1 MTQTFID
8 TIIVVTFTG
17 LVIITTGVW
26 EQGSDFAA
34 TMTGDA
40 FSHGLPGNWG
50 HYVVTIG
57 LVLFAYSTI
66 LGWAYYGERCMERL
80 FGRRAVMPYRVVFSI
95 VVYIGCT
102 VPLAVVWNFAD
113 VMNGLMAIPNLIGLL
128 VLSGLIYRETKYY
141 LDNDP
146 QLRAGKAQIDA
157 FMAGHPGGIDTYEST
172 GR

>member
-1 MTQTFID
+1 
-8 TIIVVTFTG
+8 
-17 LVIITTGVW
+17 
-26 EQGSDFAA
+26 
-34 TMTGDA
+34 
-40 FSHGLPGNWG
+40 
-50 HYVVTIG
+50 
-57 LVLFAYSTI
+57 
-66 LGWAYYGERCMERL
+66 MERL
-80 FGRRAVMPYRVVFSI
+80 VGARGVIPYRMVFTCVVF
-95 VVYIGCT
+95 VGAVT
-102 VPLAVVWNFAD
+102 ELEVVWNFAD